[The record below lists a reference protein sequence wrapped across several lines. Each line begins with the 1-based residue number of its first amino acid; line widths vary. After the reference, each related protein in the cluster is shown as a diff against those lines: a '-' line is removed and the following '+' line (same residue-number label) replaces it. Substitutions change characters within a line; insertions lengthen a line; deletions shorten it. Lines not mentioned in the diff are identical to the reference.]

1 VCFGTI
7 SNGYNNCVSASNYY
21 VTIGNGKANEIQ
33 RASQFSTII
42 NGTGGLVRDSEYA
55 TLLNGR
61 CNAMC
66 AAGFGTSS
74 GFYTCNYNWGAR
86 VHGTYDMGLASQG
99 NAQYFDVVFTRQTT
113 DDTPTIMYL
122 DGLAELFATQADKMY
137 TINVKAQGFADNGT
151 SIIGQD
157 LFGIFTTDG
166 SNNVTREHRSRYADY
181 CTGAFT
187 VSDIDLSA
195 GAGGTIDINVTGL
208 AANNV
213 NWIAYVWGVEVIKPA
228 P

>member
-1 VCFGTI
+1 
-7 SNGYNNCVSASNYY
+7 VSGASD
-21 VTIGNGKANEIQ
+21 
-33 RASQFSTII
+33 FSTI
-42 NGTGGLVRDSEYA
+42 
-55 TLLNGR
+55 LNGQYGFVR
-61 CNAMC
+61 SSCFSTILNGSCNTIC
-66 AAGFGTSS
+66 NSQYGTSS
-74 GFYTCNYNWGAR
+74 GFSTCNYNWGAR
-86 VHGTYDMGLASQG
+86 VHGTYDMGKPTQG

-113 DDTPTIMYL
+113 NNTPTIMYL
-122 DGLAELFATQADKMY
+122 DGTTTEFATKSNKMY
-137 TINVKAQGFADNGT
+137 TINVKAQGFADDGT